1 MDPKILSPIFMLC
14 NMYCFRNRNPDSMVG
29 DMIKGKIVIC
39 ENDDDTRSQYV
50 KKEGVQ
56 SLGGVGIV

>member
-1 MDPKILSPIFMLC
+1 
-14 NMYCFRNRNPDSMVG
+14 MVG

-39 ENDDDTRSQYV
+39 ENDDDKRSQYV